1 NTTYKILP
9 LDLNTPTWMRGPG
22 EATGAFALE
31 SALDELANK
40 LNMDPVELR
49 VKNYAELHPVSKLPW
64 SSKFLKECYDA
75 GREKIGW
82 NKRPTTPG
90 SLKEDGMLVGYG
102 MGGGVF
108 GAGRGNAAV
117 KAILKK
123 DGTLTLQSAVSDM
136 GPGTA

>member
-1 NTTYKILP
+1 QKIAIGATKEGKLVGITHHAVSNTSRYEDYREGIVNASQFLYDCPNVNTTYKILP

-75 GREKIGW
+75 GREKI
-82 NKRPTTPG
+82 
-90 SLKEDGMLVGYG
+90 
-102 MGGGVF
+102 
-108 GAGRGNAAV
+108 
-117 KAILKK
+117 
-123 DGTLTLQSAVSDM
+123 
-136 GPGTA
+136 